1 MEQENTQFDI
11 QKYIKLLL
19 RRKWLWI
26 IPTILFTIGSTLYAI
41 VQPDVYES
49 SCVLLVERSKVL
61 EEVVG
66 HQGDRGLSAKLVIQV
81 VSQKMLSWQSVVQM
95 IKILELDK
103 NIEKDDLA
111 GLQKLYRGITEDV
124 EISAR
129 GSDLLQISYRGES
142 PEVNFRLVDGLVT
155 NFIEASLKES
165 RSDAEET
172 VEFIEAD
179 LERLKKNLDE
189 SEENLLLFEQTQ
201 LGNLPGSQD
210 SKQVQLNNARKTLD
224 TIDRGINALNERIS
238 YLDERAEKE
247 GKTVTGEIT
256 RIPNPKVKELDQQ
269 INKLEVENNT
279 LRAKYFDEHPSIVKN
294 LKVLE
299 SLKEMRQKESEK
311 VVSEEKIINNPMY
324 DDLLQKG
331 FASQLQIKDLQRQRK
346 DTEKEIAILEASV
359 KSMPALRKELS
370 RLRRGYNVNK
380 QLYEARLAQ
389 KAKAEVKRE
398 MSIGAKTSPYRVV
411 EPARISYTPIKAVKI
426 RMVGVGI
433 IMGFGLGVGL
443 ILGLEQIDQR
453 FKTMEEIQ
461 NFLNVPALGMIP
473 TILTITEAERNF
485 RKKIVISSSIAVFI
499 IITVVVCLVVEPVKT
514 IVSDNVGTGWSK
526 LVELAKQ

>member
-1 MEQENTQFDI
+1 MEQENTQFDL

-26 IPTILFTIGSTLYAI
+26 IPTILFSIGSTLYAI
-41 VQPDVYES
+41 VQPDIYES
-49 SCVLLVERSKVL
+49 KCVLLVERSKVM
-61 EEVVG
+61 EEVIG
-66 HQGDRGLSAKLVIQV
+66 RQGGLSAKLVIQLV
-81 VSQKMLSWQSVVQM
+81 RQKMLSWQSVVQM

-103 NIEKDDLA
+103 NIRKDDQA
-111 GLQKLYRGITEDV
+111 GLQKLYRGLTDKV
-124 EISAR
+124 KISAR
-129 GSDLLQISYRGES
+129 GRDLLQISYRGER
-142 PEVNFRLVDGLVT
+142 PEINFRLVDGLVT
-155 NFIEASLKES
+155 NFIESSLKES

-189 SEENLLLFEQTQ
+189 SEENLLLFEEAQ
-201 LGNLPGSQD
+201 LENLPGSQD
-210 SKQVQLNNARKTLD
+210 SKQMRLLNARKALV
-224 TIDRGINALNERIS
+224 TIDREINALSERIG

-256 RIPNPKVKELDQQ
+256 RVLNPKVKELDQQ
-269 INKLEVENNT
+269 INKLEVANNT

-294 LKVLE
+294 LKVLQ
-299 SLKEMRQKESEK
+299 SLNEMREKESEK

-331 FASQLQIKDLQRQRK
+331 FVSQLKIKDLQRQRK
-346 DTEKEIAILEASV
+346 DTEEEIAILGESV
-359 KSMPALRKELS
+359 KGMPAIRKELS
-370 RLRRGYNVNK
+370 RLQRDYSVNK
-380 QLYEARLAQ
+380 QLYEFRLTQ
-389 KAKAEVKRE
+389 KAKAEVKKE
-398 MSIGAKTSPYRVV
+398 MSIDAKTSPYRVV
-411 EPARISYTPIKAVKI
+411 EPARISYTPIKSVKI
-426 RMVGVGI
+426 KLVGMGV

-473 TILTITEAERNF
+473 TILTNTEVERNF
-485 RKKIVISSSIAVFI
+485 RKKIVISSAVAVFI
-499 IITVVVCLVVEPVKT
+499 IITAVVCLVVEPVKI
-514 IVSDNVGTGWSK
+514 IVSEKASTGWNK